1 MIMVEREL
9 MHNYKVFLPCA
20 GIGSRLGEL
29 VKNINKGLISV
40 DNRPVISYTIEK
52 FEEDVEIVVALGY
65 KGEYVKQFLEI
76 TYPNRIF
83 TFVNVDNYDKKGS
96 GLGHTLLCCKEYL
109 QCEFMFIVNDLIV
122 IGEIPS
128 LQKMAGLNNWVG
140 YSDVKGGLHYRTV
153 SFDSEGIITNLFEKN
168 KKADN
173 PTFLGMCGIKDYESF
188 WEHADDDEFVLGG
201 ESYSI
206 QKMIKD
212 GIRFDSVKFDFYD
225 SGNKEP
231 LSEVRKE
238 IVTENSPDI
247 LEKQGE
253 SIWFVED
260 EVIKFSID
268 EKFIK
273 NRFKRSSILY
283 PYVPRVTKS
292 TSNMYSYDYVNGN
305 VFSKVLTAENFK
317 FFLDY
322 MEKFWVLHKDVDL
335 KDFKSKCMKFYKDK
349 TYQRVENYFEEF
361 HNSDTDREVIN
372 GTVVPSIYTL
382 LDEIKWD
389 NISEGIP
396 VRFHGDLHFEN
407 ILSSEK
413 NEYNTLPF
421 VLLDWRQDFCG
432 ELEYGDVYYDLAKLM
447 HGLIISHEIINKN
460 LYNFDRS
467 MNEIK
472 YDFLRKNVNI
482 DCEGIYIDYL
492 NKWGY
497 DVEKV
502 KIMTSLIFL
511 NIAKF
516 HHYPYCHLLFYLG
529 KSMLFKLLREK

>member
-1 MIMVEREL
+1 
-9 MHNYKVFLPCA
+9 
-20 GIGSRLGEL
+20 
-29 VKNINKGLISV
+29 
-40 DNRPVISYTIEK
+40 
-52 FEEDVEIVVALGY
+52 
-65 KGEYVKQFLEI
+65 
-76 TYPNRIF
+76 
-83 TFVNVDNYDKKGS
+83 
-96 GLGHTLLCCKEYL
+96 
-109 QCEFMFIVNDLIV
+109 
-122 IGEIPS
+122 
-128 LQKMAGLNNWVG
+128 
-140 YSDVKGGLHYRTV
+140 
-153 SFDSEGIITNLFEKN
+153 
-168 KKADN
+168 
-173 PTFLGMCGIKDYESF
+173 
-188 WEHADDDEFVLGG
+188 
-201 ESYSI
+201 
-206 QKMIKD
+206 
-212 GIRFDSVKFDFYD
+212 
-225 SGNKEP
+225 
-231 LSEVRKE
+231 
-238 IVTENSPDI
+238 
-247 LEKQGE
+247 
-253 SIWFVED
+253 
-260 EVIKFSID
+260 
-268 EKFIK
+268 
-273 NRFKRSSILY
+273 
-283 PYVPRVTKS
+283 
-292 TSNMYSYDYVNGN
+292 MYSYDYVNGN

-322 MEKFWVLHKDVDL
+322 MEKFWDPYYGVDI

-349 TYQRVENYFEEF
+349 TYQRVDNYFEEF

-372 GTVVPSIYTL
+372 GTAVPSIYTL
-382 LDEIKWD
+382 LDEVEWS

-413 NEYNTLPF
+413 NKYNTLPF

-482 DCEGIYIDYL
+482 DCEDIYVDYL
-492 NKWGY
+492 NRWGY